1 MSGWRVTNDITR
13 LDGRGVF
20 QDGFSKLRDRLSV
33 RFYTSVSAFSAD
45 FGAVFSTAIGLPIA
59 ADTAEFQAHISSE
72 ASAKDSTTEYK
83 EKKKLA
89 KRIIKAVQGSL
100 EDALRKEG
108 ELCRKP
114 FEKELRELDLL
125 LENSFLS
132 RRDSLANSIGGE
144 LSDLEVDD
152 PTRSVRGGSLGDR
165 LRNTDIDATSN
176 HNSLPMFDKPNG
188 IAVKTPEINDGYPD
202 SVFQPRPPD
211 LGSGTPLQAFID
223 SVPKP
228 HNDAAHHPTPD
239 DSNATPPMHGVN
251 IQDQEARKTAE
262 VFSVGQESKHVN
274 HVEPPTPPL
283 SSGGDNHLLSN
294 GGVPWYM
301 APFDP
306 VGTTIEEERWTG
318 RELVRGMSEELSD
331 MDEDELSGLVDVEM
345 TEAISVAADGT
356 LHPESAAAGMSR
368 PKSAAKRRRWRGYR

>member
-1 MSGWRVTNDITR
+1 M
-13 LDGRGVF
+13 
-20 QDGFSKLRDRLSV
+20 

-45 FGAVFSTAIGLPIA
+45 FGAVFSTATGLPIA

-72 ASAKDSTTEYK
+72 ASAKDLTTEYK

-132 RRDSLANSIGGE
+132 QRDSLANSLGGDI
-144 LSDLEVDD
+144 SDLEVDD
-152 PTRSVRGGSLGDR
+152 QIGSIRRGSLQIPD
-165 LRNTDIDATSN
+165 LDAASN
-176 HNSLPMFDKPNG
+176 HNNSLPTFDSSSG
-188 IAVKTPEINDGYPD
+188 IAVKSSEPHPNYPTPA
-202 SVFQPRPPD
+202 FQPRPMD
-211 LGSGTPLQAFID
+211 SGLGSSLQSYID
-223 SVPKP
+223 SVQIT
-228 HNDAAHHPTPD
+228 HTNAVHHPTPE
-239 DSNATPPMHGVN
+239 DSNATPPMHGIN
-251 IQDQEARKTAE
+251 IQDQEARKNAE
-262 VFSVGQESKHVN
+262 AFSANQEIKTVKN
-274 HVEPPTPPL
+274 VEPPTPPL
-283 SSGGDNHLLSN
+283 SSEGDNHPLSN

-301 APFDP
+301 GPFDP

-345 TEAISVAADGT
+345 TEPASIAADGT
-356 LHPESAAAGMSR
+356 LHLESIGSGMTQ
-368 PKSAAKRRRWRGYR
+368 PKTAAKRRRWRGFR